1 MRIAVPPFLLVV
13 VFASVASAQN
23 PLSALKKLEVDGLAG
38 SALGELNA
46 CQPLA
51 PSPFGDF
58 IPADVTVVAPG
69 GTLTLPSPLPPS
81 VPLPSITVTI
91 PGEAFLPPAPRLCR
105 VEVSGVSAG
114 SPPHPPGQ
122 STFRLNLVVD
132 FSTYRSNG
140 SGGGCSLASGTL
152 AFTKAARGN
161 PERLTMT
168 HAGLLCDSDGI
179 GSPKTYTATY
189 NVTGGTRK
197 YAGAGGTGDMALSID
212 TPETVLHLEG
222 NVLFR

>member
-1 MRIAVPPFLLVV
+1 MRAIPPVLLVV
-13 VFASVASAQN
+13 VFASVAAAQN

-38 SALGELNA
+38 SVLPAMNS

-51 PSPFGDF
+51 PSPFGQF
-58 IPADVTVVAPG
+58 VPADVVVIAPG
-69 GTLTLPSPLPPS
+69 GTLTLPTPLPTS
-81 VPLPSITVTI
+81 LPLPSITVTI
-91 PGEAFLPPAPRLCR
+91 PGEAFLPPAPRLCP
-105 VEVSGVSAG
+105 VTTGGVSAG

-122 STFRLNLVVD
+122 STFRLNLETD

-152 AFTKAARGN
+152 VFTKDARGN

-168 HAGLLCDSDGI
+168 HAGLVCDTDGI

-189 NVTGGTRK
+189 QVTGGSRK
-197 YAGAGGTGDMALSID
+197 YAGASGTGDMTLSL
-212 TPETVLHLEG
+212 TAGETLLHLEG